1 MPPADKN
8 TARDE
13 IARRMKLKDGVDE
26 AQLRKRIRELE
37 SRDDK
42 SKEYYLET
50 DPTHSIMENSMK
62 YVGAAA
68 AAPAATGPPHPA
80 FRNGKTALITGG
92 ASGIGLAS
100 AKRCVALG
108 MSVAILD
115 PHLPTGAEDATDA
128 AQLLGFAQGDAVF
141 FLQYDVSDHAAV
153 LAAHS
158 RTLELFSGGID
169 FLFLNAG
176 IAGGG
181 GPFTNLAGW
190 KAILDVSNHLRI
202 PTKIEPGFVL
212 CGLSHHVLL
221 LGQVNLWGV
230 LNMLEQF
237 MPSMLAHSEPSVVA
251 VPPSHALSQ
260 CNLSVFF
267 LSSSLRQLL
276 TCYLRQ
282 YFRLHFNHIR
292 AYCR

>member
-128 AQLLGFAQGDAVF
+128 VAHRAPQ
-141 FLQYDVSDHAAV
+141 AAV
-153 LAAHS
+153 EGVHPLATG
-158 RTLELFSGGID
+158 R
-169 FLFLNAG
+169 
-176 IAGGG
+176 
-181 GPFTNLAGW
+181 
-190 KAILDVSNHLRI
+190 
-202 PTKIEPGFVL
+202 PT
-212 CGLSHHVLL
+212 
-221 LGQVNLWGV
+221 
-230 LNMLEQF
+230 
-237 MPSMLAHSEPSVVA
+237 HSEPFRC
-251 VPPSHALSQ
+251 PTRIHTTFLCLPRLSPGM
-260 CNLSVFF
+260 CSP
-267 LSSSLRQLL
+267 
-276 TCYLRQ
+276 
-282 YFRLHFNHIR
+282 
-292 AYCR
+292 

>member
-1 MPPADKN
+1 MHIQSPVI
-8 TARDE
+8 
-13 IARRMKLKDGVDE
+13 IAFMRNDAMMLPQVVFMC
-26 AQLRKRIRELE
+26 AITLVISTVELE

-153 LAAHS
+153 LAA
-158 RTLELFSGGID
+158 RT
-169 FLFLNAG
+169 A
-176 IAGGG
+176 A
-181 GPFTNLAGW
+181 
-190 KAILDVSNHLRI
+190 R
-202 PTKIEPGFVL
+202 
-212 CGLSHHVLL
+212 
-221 LGQVNLWGV
+221 
-230 LNMLEQF
+230 
-237 MPSMLAHSEPSVVA
+237 
-251 VPPSHALSQ
+251 
-260 CNLSVFF
+260 
-267 LSSSLRQLL
+267 
-276 TCYLRQ
+276 
-282 YFRLHFNHIR
+282 
-292 AYCR
+292 